1 MSEDNFNDDKIN
13 EIISKNISQKKQLS
27 DVLYSAT
34 DMITKIH
41 NLKSM
46 MIETISDPQYLSQLT
61 PEQWALINESLT
73 NSEATTSEFLNTQ
86 ARIAEK
92 LPVIQN
98 SYSIIAGQ
106 INTQNIAQKSDE
118 FKEEKT
124 FEIPKEIMPI
134 QQAIQSTMDSRFNID
149 REEVLRDYEQ
159 INKSIIDI
167 TPENTDE

>member
-13 EIISKNISQKKQLS
+13 EIITKNTSQKKQLS

-46 MIETISDPQYLSQLT
+46 MIETISDPQYLNQLA
-61 PEQWALINESLT
+61 PEQWALINDSLT
-73 NSEATTSEFLNTQ
+73 HSEATTSEFLNTQ

-106 INTQNIAQKSDE
+106 INAQNITQKSDE
-118 FKEEKT
+118 SKEENT

>member
-13 EIISKNISQKKQLS
+13 EIISKNTSQKKQLS

-46 MIETISDPQYLSQLT
+46 MIETISDPQYLNQLA
-61 PEQWALINESLT
+61 PEQWALINDSLT
-73 NSEATTSEFLNTQ
+73 QSEATTSEFLNTQ

-106 INTQNIAQKSDE
+106 INAQNITQKSDE
-118 FKEEKT
+118 SKEENT

>member
-73 NSEATTSEFLNTQ
+73 NSVVIGLVIISGFL
-86 ARIAEK
+86 IK
-92 LPVIQN
+92 
-98 SYSIIAGQ
+98 
-106 INTQNIAQKSDE
+106 
-118 FKEEKT
+118 
-124 FEIPKEIMPI
+124 
-134 QQAIQSTMDSRFNID
+134 
-149 REEVLRDYEQ
+149 
-159 INKSIIDI
+159 
-167 TPENTDE
+167 

>member
-1 MSEDNFNDDKIN
+1 MQLIDGKATAAAI
-13 EIISKNISQKKQLS
+13 KQ
-27 DVLYSAT
+27 
-34 DMITKIH
+34 
-41 NLKSM
+41 
-46 MIETISDPQYLSQLT
+46 E
-61 PEQWALINESLT
+61 
-73 NSEATTSEFLNTQ
+73 
-86 ARIAEK
+86 IAEK

-118 FKEEKT
+118 FKEENT

>member
-13 EIISKNISQKKQLS
+13 EIITKNTSQKKQLS

-46 MIETISDPQYLSQLT
+46 MIETISDPQYLNQLA
-61 PEQWALINESLT
+61 PEQWALINDSLT
-73 NSEATTSEFLNTQ
+73 QSEATTSEFLNTQ

-106 INTQNIAQKSDE
+106 INAQNITQKSDE
-118 FKEEKT
+118 SKEENT